1 LIPNEYE
8 LERMSKVI
16 IKDKESIIE
25 AAKILLNKGIKMI
38 IVTLGSKGVFYM
50 DHGKHRFFEA
60 YKVDVVD
67 TTAAG
72 DSFIGGFV
80 SSYLENKDII
90 KAIDMGQKSAAIT
103 IQRVGAQS
111 SLPTKSEIEALKIS

>member
-1 LIPNEYE
+1 MLF
-8 LERMSKVI
+8 RS
-16 IKDKESIIE
+16 
-25 AAKILLNKGIKMI
+25 
-38 IVTLGSKGVFYM
+38 
-50 DHGKHRFFEA
+50 
-60 YKVDVVD
+60 
-67 TTAAG
+67 AG

-111 SLPTKSEIEALKIS
+111 SLPTKSEIEALKVQNKKIRK